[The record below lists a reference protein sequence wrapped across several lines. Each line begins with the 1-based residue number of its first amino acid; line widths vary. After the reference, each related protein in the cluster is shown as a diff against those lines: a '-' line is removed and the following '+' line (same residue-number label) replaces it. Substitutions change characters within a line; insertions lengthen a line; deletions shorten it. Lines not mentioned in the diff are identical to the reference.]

1 MKNCLNFDIQKIIF
15 APAVGVLFMM
25 IQLFSPQNASG
36 QKPRSEIPEKYTW
49 NLSDLY
55 ESDQAWREHKDD
67 LVGQFEQV
75 TAFQGK
81 LSNSAEDLYA
91 FLEYQ
96 SSLSREGARLFN
108 YAGLKS
114 DEDTRISEYRSMR
127 QELMQAYNT
136 YSSMAA
142 FAEPEIL
149 AMDWSRIE
157 EFMAEKPGLEV
168 YRMYLSNLFRMK
180 MHTLSAPEEK
190 ILAQAGLMAGNSASV
205 YQTFTDAEMPYP
217 SVTLSDGKEV
227 RLDKAAYSMYRALEN
242 RDDREKVFHAFWGT
256 YADFNGTFGEM
267 LYGNV
272 KRDVF
277 YARARNYGSS
287 LESALDYNKIPVEV
301 YYSLIE
307 NVNNNLETF
316 HRYLRI
322 KKRMLGVDTLKYSD
336 IYATAIEG
344 VDLKYTYEEARGI
357 LLEVVQSLGEEYV
370 SVVRK
375 ALDERWIDVYPSTG
389 KTSGAYSSGNAYDVH
404 PYILLNYNGLYEDL
418 STLAHE
424 MGHTMHSYFSNANQ
438 PFPLAD
444 YSIFVAEVASTFN
457 EAMLMN
463 NMMDRI
469 KDDRTRLSLLMTYL
483 DGFKGSIVRQTQFA
497 EFELK
502 IHETV
507 EKGTPL
513 TGELLREIYGEIL
526 KKYYGHDQGICLID
540 DDVTMEWAYI
550 PHFYNNFYVYQYA
563 TSYTASLALAE
574 GVLNREEGARER
586 YLEFLSA
593 GGSRYPIDVLKTA
606 GVDMTTALPFEKT
619 MEAINRIMDQIEG
632 ILDNQ

>member
-1 MKNCLNFDIQKIIF
+1 MNNFYVFFGNLLI
-15 APAVGVLFMM
+15 MM
-25 IQLFSPQNASG
+25 IPLLSTANASG
-36 QKPRSEIPEKYTW
+36 QNERSALPEKYTW

-55 ESDQAWREHKDD
+55 ESDQAWRIQKDE
-67 LVGQFEQV
+67 LVGQFEKV
-75 TAFQGK
+75 TGFRGR

-91 FLEYQ
+91 FLEFQ
-96 SSLSREGARLFN
+96 SSLSREGARLFS
-108 YAGLKS
+108 YAGMKS

-142 FAEPEIL
+142 FAEPEIV
-149 AMDWSRIE
+149 AADWTKIE
-157 EFMAEKPGLEV
+157 EFMAGKPELEV
-168 YRMYLSNLFRMK
+168 YRMYLSNLFRRK
-180 MHTLSAPEEK
+180 LHTLSAPEEK

-242 RDDREKVFHAFWGT
+242 RDDREKVFNVFWKT
-256 YADFNGTFGEM
+256 YGDFSGTFGEM
-267 LYGNV
+267 LYGSV

-301 YYSLIE
+301 YHSLIE
-307 NVNNNLETF
+307 NVNKNLGTF
-316 HRYLRI
+316 HRYLGI

-336 IYATAIEG
+336 IYAPAVEG
-344 VDLKYTYEEARGI
+344 INLKYPYEEAGRI
-357 LLEVVQSLGEEYV
+357 LLEAVQPLGEEYV

-375 ALDERWIDVYPSTG
+375 ALNERWIDVYPSTG

-404 PYILLNYNGLYEDL
+404 PYILMNYNGLYEDL

-424 MGHTMHSYFSNANQ
+424 MGHTMHSYFSNTNQ

-457 EAMLMN
+457 EALLMDEML
-463 NMMDRI
+463 RKI

-483 DGFKGSIVRQTQFA
+483 DGFKGTLIRQTQFA
-497 EFELK
+497 EFELR

-513 TGELLREIYGEIL
+513 TGDLLSNLYGEIL
-526 KKYYGHDQGICLID
+526 RKYYGHEQGICFID
-540 DDVTMEWAYI
+540 DEVTMEWAYI

-574 GVLNREEGARER
+574 SVLNQEEGARER
-586 YLEFLSA
+586 YLGFLSA
-593 GGSRYPIDVLKTA
+593 GGSLYPIDVLKTA

-619 MEAINRIMDQIEG
+619 MEAINRIMDQIES
-632 ILDNQ
+632 ILDHQ